1 MSKLRKLH
9 GNSSANLA
17 PEVAFGKVLRELRLA
32 RSLTQEE
39 LAHQSGYHANYI
51 GYLERGVKSPSL
63 RGIINLAATLEVA
76 PSWIMHRLERQ
87 LITFTK
93 SGRQTIRR

>member
-1 MSKLRKLH
+1 MSKRRKLH
-9 GNSSANLA
+9 GDSSANLA

-51 GYLERGVKSPSL
+51 GYLERGIKSPSL
-63 RGIINLAATLEVA
+63 RGIVNLAATLEIA
-76 PSWIMHRLERQ
+76 PSLIMRRVERQ
-87 LITFTK
+87 LSTFTR
-93 SGRQTIRR
+93 SSHQTLRK